1 MTPAPL
7 RITSN
12 IEIHETKR
20 LQAKFKDTNQLY
32 IETVDVDKA
41 LTKQIVDVIE
51 KKHLQEIDNTITKS
65 ITKHVLEVIQN
76 LFENY
81 GQVWQMTLNE
91 NTQSVKTIVY
101 TLKEPLITVFTHI
114 QDLIMLTKAANNP
127 YS

>member
-1 MTPAPL
+1 M
-7 RITSN
+7 
-12 IEIHETKR
+12 
-20 LQAKFKDTNQLY
+20 Y

-114 QDLIMLTKAANNP
+114 PDLIMLTKAANNP

>member
-1 MTPAPL
+1 M
-7 RITSN
+7 
-12 IEIHETKR
+12 
-20 LQAKFKDTNQLY
+20 Y